1 MATSD
6 FKVKKGLQVGSGD
19 FNVDIDSNTAAFAN
33 GYTITI
39 GSDTV
44 LTDADN
50 VSELTNDA
58 NYITLTDLSASGD
71 ITYNNSTGVISF
83 TQRTDQQV
91 RNLFSGTG
99 DITYESA
106 NGQISFNNT
115 TGYITLTDLSG
126 GTGITYNNATG
137 EFSIAQ
143 NIATD
148 QDVTFNTITLTD
160 KILTDTITA
169 VGTGTDVT
177 VDDNLIVSG
186 NLTVNGTTTTL
197 NTATLTVE
205 DLNIVVAS
213 GAADAAAANGAGL
226 TIDGADATLTYAA
239 TGDKFVMNK
248 TLDTSLIGDV
258 TGDVTGDLTGNVTGD
273 VTGDL
278 TGDVTSTGTSTF
290 ATVDVNGG
298 NIDGTIIGATSAAAI
313 TGTVI
318 NGTIITASTNFAG
331 DLTGNVTGTV
341 SNISN
346 HDTDALSEGSTNLYY
361 TDDRVDARINLQ
373 AGANLDLSGVT
384 TDDLA
389 EGSTNL
395 YYTQARFDT
404 AFGNK
409 STTNLSEGTNLYFT
423 NTRAR
428 SAISALGDISYDS
441 STGVISFTE
450 RTDSEVRGLIS
461 AGGDLSYDN
470 TTGIISYTSPDDLGD
485 LTNNAGFIKLA
496 DLSAGGDLSY
506 NNSSG
511 EFSFTE
517 RTDAEVRGLISAT
530 GDASYD
536 NSTGVI
542 SVTTYKN
549 ADADARIALATLDDL
564 ADVNYTSA
572 ATNGQILVW
581 DNANQY
587 WEPADPYTSTDFD
600 TNFAAKDTDDLTEG
614 STNQYFTQTRAR
626 GSISAGGDLSYNSTT
641 GVISYTTPSNL
652 SDFTNDTNFITLPDL
667 SVTGDLSYNNATGVF
682 SFTERTDTEVRGLI
696 SASGDITYNNSTGV
710 ISFTERTNAEVRGLI
725 SASGDINYNNTTG
738 VISFSNTSG
747 YLTEYTEVDTLD
759 TVTGRGATTSNNIQ
773 VGDMTVTGNL
783 SVTGTTTTVNTATL
797 NVADNIVTLNSDVS
811 SAPTEN
817 AGIEVERGTSTNVVL
832 RWNETNDK
840 WEFTNDGSTYQ
851 VLASSVSELNND
863 SNYISLSS
871 LSGGTGINYNNS
883 TGEISIDNGGTNFIT
898 RSGISATGDISYDN
912 TSGVISF
919 NNSSGYLTSYTEVD
933 TLDTVTGRGSSTSN
947 SAEFGGLTVGGTSV
961 ALSNA
966 NISIFNNDSAFIS
979 RSGIS
984 ATGNINYDNSTG
996 VISFNNGTGF
1006 ITSETDTLQSV
1017 TDRGN
1022 STDNHVNFNNTV
1034 NMTGA
1039 LTITNEIF
1047 TNGIALQT
1055 ESGANKTNL
1064 TMVNGYVKLNYINQ
1078 LYSDGDLWLANSQQN
1093 TSGGDTKKIAT
1104 ANALGTNI
1112 AGNNLNIEAGSST
1125 GTAAGGN
1132 VIFKTGSTGVSG
1144 TATNAL
1150 SERLK
1155 ISGADGKITINAAY
1169 SLPTSDG
1176 TTGQVLVTD
1185 GSGSTSFGQIAYSAI
1200 SGTPTL
1206 ATVATSGSYNDL
1218 TDTPASSS
1226 DSDIRALF
1234 SASGS
1239 LSYDNSTGV
1248 FSYTE
1253 RTDAT
1258 IRGLISATGDITY
1271 NSTTGVISFT
1281 QASAPV
1287 TSVNTQTGAVVLST
1301 GDISESGSNQYFLAS
1316 RARNALSVS
1325 GDLSYDSATGVIS
1338 FTQRTNSEVRGL
1350 ISASGDLSYDNATG
1364 IMSFT
1369 ERTDATIR
1377 GLISG
1382 TGDIGYD
1389 NSTGVISFS
1398 NNSGFI
1404 TTYTETDT
1412 LDSVTDRG
1420 ATTTNNLTVGGLIVS
1435 GDLTVSGTTTT
1446 INTATLDVAD
1456 NIITLNSDV
1465 TGTPTENAG
1474 ISINRGVSSAVD
1486 IRWNETNDEWEFT
1499 NDGTNYQVIAVDT
1512 GDLTNT
1518 AGFITRTGISASGD
1532 LSYDNATGIM
1542 SFTERTDATIRGLI
1556 SASGDLSYD
1565 NATGIMSFTQ
1575 RTDSQVRGLLSAS
1588 GDLSYDAA
1596 TGTISFTERT
1606 DATIRGLVSGTGDIS
1621 YNSTTG
1627 EFSFNNTSGYITSAS
1642 ITETDTLQS
1651 VTSRGSSTTNSISV
1665 NDMQVNGNLT
1675 VAGTTTTINS
1685 TTINLADNIITLNSD
1700 FTSGTPTEN
1709 AGIEVLRGSDST
1721 VSLRWNESLDRW
1733 QYTNNGSTYS
1743 SFPVNLSDLN
1753 NDLSFLALTDISGTG
1768 DISFDQSTGVIS
1780 FNNTSNYLTAEADTL
1795 GTVTGRGNTTSSA
1808 LVVNNSITVQNEIYT
1823 QGVALKY
1830 SNSANVPQLEIGSD
1844 FFRLE
1849 NNNDFF
1855 VESDITLGRA
1865 ATDSTGGSTK
1875 TIASSN
1881 GVGTNIAGSTI
1892 EIVAGTS
1899 TGTAASGSIVFK
1911 TGSQGSANNNVT
1923 NILQERFKIQGNNG
1937 AIRINDAYTLP
1948 IADGNSGE
1956 FLGTDGSGA
1965 ATFKQIT
1972 YSNISGTPS
1981 ISQVGLTGNY
1991 ADLNGAPT
1999 NVSHFTNDA
2008 GYISATGG
2016 GFDGDV
2022 TGSIFGDDSTLLVD
2036 GVNSVLNTSKLS
2048 QAGATNGQ
2056 ALVWNNFTLAWE
2068 PGTVDGASIDI
2079 ILDQIGDID
2088 TTGVS
2093 NGDYLRWDSIQGKWL
2108 PVSPGESS
2116 GISTSEAEDL
2126 SFTAAL
2132 IMG

>member
-19 FNVDIDSNTAAFAN
+19 FNVDIDNNTAAFAN

-44 LTDADN
+44 ITNADN

-58 NYITLTDLSASGD
+58 NYITLTDISASGD
-71 ITYNNSTGVISF
+71 ITYNNTTGVISF

-126 GTGITYNNATG
+126 GTGITYDNTTG

-148 QDVTFNTITLTD
+148 QDVTFNTVTATD

-169 VGTGTDVT
+169 TGAGTDVT

-205 DLNIVVAS
+205 DLNIVLAN
-213 GAADAAAANGAGL
+213 GAADAAAANGSGI

-248 TLDTSLIGDV
+248 TLDTDLLGDVTGNLTGDV
-258 TGDVTGDLTGNVTGD
+258 TGDVTGNLTGD
-273 VTGDL
+273 VTGDI
-278 TGDVTSTGTSTF
+278 TSTGTSTF
-290 ATVDVNGG
+290 ASIDVNGG
-298 NIDGTIIGATSAAAI
+298 TIDGTAIGSTVTS
-313 TGTVI
+313 TGAFTTI
-318 NGTIITASTNFAG
+318 NGTVITASTNFAG
-331 DLTGNVTGTV
+331 NLTGNVTGTV
-341 SNISN
+341 SDISN
-346 HDTDALSEGSTNLYY
+346 HSTTDLSEGTNLYY
-361 TDDRVDARINLQ
+361 TDARVDARIDLQ
-373 AGANLDLSGVT
+373 LGAELDLSGVT
-384 TDDLA
+384 TDDLS
-389 EGSTNL
+389 EGSNNL
-395 YYTQARFDT
+395 YYTQARFNT
-404 AFGNK
+404 AFGLK
-409 STTNLSEGTNLYFT
+409 STTDLSEGSNLYFT

-428 SAISALGDISYDS
+428 SAISALGDVSYDS

-450 RTDSEVRGLIS
+450 RTDAEVRGLIS
-461 AGGDLSYDN
+461 AAGDLSYDN
-470 TTGIISYTSPDDLGD
+470 STGVISYTAPDDLGD
-485 LTNNAGFIKLA
+485 LTNNAGYIKLA

-517 RTDAEVRGLISAT
+517 RTDAEVRGLISAS

-542 SVTTYKN
+542 SVTTYKD
-549 ADADARIALATLDDL
+549 ADADARIAAATLDDL
-564 ADVNYTSA
+564 SDVNYTSS
-572 ATNGQILVW
+572 ATDGQILIW

-587 WEPADPYTSTDFD
+587 WEPADPYTATDFD
-600 TNFAAKDTDDLTEG
+600 TNFAAKDTDDLSEG
-614 STNQYFTQTRAR
+614 STNQYFTQARAR
-626 GSISAGGDLSYNSTT
+626 TSISVAGDLAYNNAT

-652 SDFTNDTNFITLPDL
+652 SDFTNDSNFITLSDL
-667 SVTGDLSYNNATGVF
+667 SVTGDLSYNNATGTF
-682 SFTERTDTEVRGLI
+682 SFTERTDGEVRGLI
-696 SASGDITYNNSTGV
+696 SAGGDLSYNSSTGV
-710 ISFTERTNAEVRGLI
+710 VSFTERTDAEVRGLI
-725 SASGDINYNNTTG
+725 SGTGDIGYDNSTG

-759 TVTGRGATTSNNIQ
+759 SVTGRGATTSNNIQ

-783 SVTGTTTTVNTATL
+783 TVSGTTTTINTATL
-797 NVADNIVTLNSDVS
+797 NIADNIMTLNSDVS
-811 SAPTEN
+811 GSPTEN
-817 AGIEVERGTSTNVVL
+817 AGIEVERGTSANVTL
-832 RWNETNDK
+832 RWNESNGK

-851 VLASSVSELNND
+851 NIATAVSELNND

-871 LSGGTGINYNNS
+871 LSGGTGISYNS
-883 TGEISIDNGGTNFIT
+883 GTGEISIDNSGTGFIT

-912 TSGVISF
+912 STGVISF
-919 NNSSGYLTSYTEVD
+919 NNSSGYLTEYTEVD
-933 TLDTVTGRGSSTSN
+933 TLDDVTGRGSSTSN
-947 SAEFGGLTVGGTSV
+947 SAEFGGLTVGGTNV
-961 ALSNA
+961 ALSGA

-984 ATGNINYDNSTG
+984 ATGDINYDSSTG

-1006 ITSETDTLQSV
+1006 LTSETDTLQSV

-1022 STDNHVNFNNTV
+1022 STDNHVAFNNTV
-1034 NMTGA
+1034 AMTGA

-1064 TMVNGYVKLNYINQ
+1064 SMVNGYVQLNYINQ

-1125 GTAAGGN
+1125 GSGAGGN
-1132 VIFKTGSTGVSG
+1132 IILKTGSTGSSG
-1144 TATNAL
+1144 SSTNAL
-1150 SERLK
+1150 SERFK
-1155 ISGADGKITINAAY
+1155 ISGSDGKITINAAY
-1169 SLPTSDG
+1169 ALPTSDG
-1176 TTGQVLVTD
+1176 TTGQALVTD

-1258 IRGLISATGDITY
+1258 IRGLISASGDLSY
-1271 NSTTGVISFT
+1271 DSSTGVISFT
-1281 QASAPV
+1281 QSASPV
-1287 TSVNTQTGAVVLST
+1287 TSVNTKTGAVVLGT
-1301 GDISESGSNQYFLAS
+1301 GDISESGSNLYFTQG
-1316 RARNALSVS
+1316 RARSALSAS
-1325 GDLSYDSATGVIS
+1325 GDISYDSATGVIS
-1338 FTQRTNSEVRGL
+1338 FTERTDATIRGL
-1350 ISASGDLSYDNATG
+1350 ISAGGDLSYDSSTG
-1364 IMSFT
+1364 VISYS
-1369 ERTDATIR
+1369 ERSDATIR

-1404 TTYTETDT
+1404 TDYTETDT

-1474 ISINRGVSSAVD
+1474 VSVNRGVSSAVA

-1499 NDGTNYQVIAVDT
+1499 NDGANYQVIAVDT

-1518 AGFITRTGISASGD
+1518 AGFITRTGISAGGD
-1532 LSYDNATGIM
+1532 LSYDNSTGIM

-1565 NATGIMSFTQ
+1565 NATGVMSFSERSDATI
-1575 RTDSQVRGLLSAS
+1575 RGLISAS
-1588 GDLSYDAA
+1588 GDLSYDSA
-1596 TGTISFTERT
+1596 TGVISYTERT
-1606 DATIRGLVSGTGDIS
+1606 DATIRGLLSGTGDITYDS
-1621 YNSTTG
+1621 GTG
-1627 EFSFNNTSGYITSAS
+1627 QISFNNTSGFITSAN
-1642 ITETDTLQS
+1642 ITETDTLHS
-1651 VTSRGSSTTNSISV
+1651 VTSRNATTTNNIAV
-1665 NDMQVNGNLT
+1665 NDMTVNGNLI
-1675 VAGTTTTINS
+1675 VSGTTTTVNS

-1700 FTSGTPTEN
+1700 FTTGTPTEN
-1709 AGIEVLRGSDST
+1709 AGIEVLRGGSST
-1721 VSLRWNESLDRW
+1721 VAIRWNETSDKW
-1733 QYTNNGSTYS
+1733 QYTNDGSSYNN
-1743 SFPVNLSDLN
+1743 FPVNLSDLN

-1768 DISFDQSTGVIS
+1768 DISFDQATGVIS
-1780 FNNTSNYLTAEADTL
+1780 FNNASGYLTAEADTF

-1808 LVVNNSITVQNEIYT
+1808 IVVNNSITVQNEIYS

-1849 NNNDFF
+1849 NHDDFF
-1855 VESDITLGRA
+1855 VESNITLGRA
-1865 ATDSTGGSTK
+1865 ATDATGGATRA
-1875 TIASSN
+1875 ISSAN
-1881 GVGTNIAGSTI
+1881 GVGTNISGSTI
-1892 EIVAGTS
+1892 EVIAGTS
-1899 TGTAASGSIVFK
+1899 TGTASSGAIVFK
-1911 TGSQGSANNNVT
+1911 TGSQGQASNNVT
-1923 NILQERFKIQGNNG
+1923 NLLQERLRIRGNDG
-1937 AIRINDAYTLP
+1937 AIEINESYTLP
-1948 IADGNSGE
+1948 TADGNNGE
-1956 FLGTDGSGA
+1956 FLGTDGSGDV
-1965 ATFKQIT
+1965 TFKQIT

-1981 ISQVGLTGNY
+1981 IAQVGLTGNY

-2036 GVNSVLNTSKLS
+2036 GVNSVLNTSKLD

-2056 ALVWNNFTLAWE
+2056 ALVWNNFTLTWE

-2088 TTGVS
+2088 TTGVQ

-2108 PVSPGESS
+2108 PVAASSSS
-2116 GISTSEAEDL
+2116 GISVADAEDA
-2126 SFTAAL
+2126 SFMAAL